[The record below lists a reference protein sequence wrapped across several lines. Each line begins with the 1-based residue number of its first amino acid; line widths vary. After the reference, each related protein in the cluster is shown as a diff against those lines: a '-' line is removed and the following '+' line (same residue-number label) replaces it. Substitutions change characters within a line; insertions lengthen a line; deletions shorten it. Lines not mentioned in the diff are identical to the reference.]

1 MKFDHIN
8 IASTA
13 CEKDLGLGAEQ
24 LTSKARWCHLTF
36 LRVCPYKVRLGA
48 LYEYEDIMKNEFCS
62 SKGRLE
68 QLSTPPLARQRRSVW
83 VKGTKSSTVP
93 QTQFMLESLWAFA
106 AQKTQLAAQTE
117 GLLPSAV
124 CMGGSWSQ
132 GPFSELQASSP
143 PLLEL
148 GLFLRLPRS
157 WACRIRAEEKMGV

>member
-36 LRVCPYKVRLGA
+36 LRVCPYKVRLRA
-48 LYEYEDIMKNEFCS
+48 LYEYEDIMKNEFSS

-68 QLSTPPLARQRRSVW
+68 QLSTPPLARQRLSVW
-83 VKGTKSSTVP
+83 VRYKELHCPRDPVYAEVLVGFCCP
-93 QTQFMLESLWAFA
+93 EDSLV
-106 AQKTQLAAQTE
+106 TQTE

-143 PLLEL
+143 SLLEL

-157 WACRIRAEEKMGV
+157 